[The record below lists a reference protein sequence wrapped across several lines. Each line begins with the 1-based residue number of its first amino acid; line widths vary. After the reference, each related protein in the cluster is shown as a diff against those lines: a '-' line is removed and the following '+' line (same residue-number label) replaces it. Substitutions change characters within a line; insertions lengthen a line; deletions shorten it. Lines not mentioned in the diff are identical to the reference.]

1 MKIDINKMNIYRL
14 LMDIKVLR
22 SLIAVADTGSITDAA
37 ERLGVSQPTVSRQIK
52 DLEEELGCRLIERS
66 NYSVRLTEEGMLLRR
81 RAEDIVGMVDSTV
94 EEIKGS
100 TGPVTGDIRIGCA
113 ESRGIG
119 LLAECMRSLRV
130 TNPGI
135 RFHIYSGN
143 WEDLSERLDSGF
155 LDFVVAV
162 RDVDATRYDSLEMPY
177 RDRWGVV
184 MKRDSPLAGR
194 DSIRPEDLEGVPLIV
209 SREAY
214 GKENRAW
221 LGSVFDRTDVVAT
234 VNLAFN
240 GSILVEKG
248 MGCMITLE
256 GLVPADEGGGLC
268 FRLLDPPLLSPMRL
282 AWRRGRTPSAASEL
296 LLGCAAEAFR
306 SRRDADVASS

>member
-1 MKIDINKMNIYRL
+1 
-14 LMDIKVLR
+14 MDIKVLR
-22 SLIAVADTGSITDAA
+22 SLIAVAETGSITDAA
-37 ERLGVSQPTVSRQIK
+37 KRLGVSQPTVSRQIK

-66 NYSVRLTEEGMLLRR
+66 NYSVKLTEDGMLLRR
-81 RAEDIVGMVDSTV
+81 RAEDIVGLVDSTID
-94 EEIKGS
+94 EIRDSGGS
-100 TGPVTGDIRIGCA
+100 IAGDIRIGCA

-119 LLAECMRSLRV
+119 LLAECMRSLRE

-143 WEDLSERLDSGF
+143 WEDLSERLNSGF

-162 RDVDATRYDSLEMPY
+162 RDVDGSRYDSLEMPY

-184 MKRDSPLAGR
+184 MGRDSPLATK
-194 DSIRPEDLEGVPLIV
+194 DSVRPEDLEGIPLIV

-214 GKENRAW
+214 EKENRAW
-221 LGSVFDRTDVVAT
+221 LGDVFDRTEIVAT

-248 MGCMITLE
+248 MGCMMTFE
-256 GLVPADEGGGLC
+256 GLVPADEGSGLC
-268 FRLLDPPLLSPMRL
+268 FRPLYPPLLSPMRL
-282 AWRRGRTPSAASEL
+282 AWRKGRTPSAASEL
-296 LLGCAAEAFR
+296 LLGRAMEAFR
-306 SRRDADVASS
+306 DRKDVASS